1 MQSLI
6 NIPYI
11 IMLSRYC
18 LGYDIVLTKSIL
30 TPKNRNITMFRK
42 IIEVSSRDTDALGHV
57 NNTVLPEWFEIARNP
72 FYKIFNPEMNLN
84 TKIWNII
91 MVHIEIDYLNQT
103 FFGMEVEIK
112 TFVEEIGTTSCTV
125 YQEAWQNNNMV
136 AKARVILVH
145 YDFNKEVK
153 IVIPDSIRNELEK
166 HLR

>member
-1 MQSLI
+1 MK
-6 NIPYI
+6 IPILVYYTDVN
-11 IMLSRYC
+11 LR
-18 LGYDIVLTKSIL
+18 YDIALTKSIL
-30 TPKNRNITMFRK
+30 TLKNRNIIMFRK

-91 MVHIEIDYLNQT
+91 MVHIEIDYINQI
-103 FFGMEVEIK
+103 FFGMDVEIK

-136 AKARVILVH
+136 ARARVILVH
-145 YDFNKEVK
+145 YDFNKEEK
-153 IVIPDSIRNELEK
+153 IVIPDFIRTELEK
-166 HLR
+166 HLE